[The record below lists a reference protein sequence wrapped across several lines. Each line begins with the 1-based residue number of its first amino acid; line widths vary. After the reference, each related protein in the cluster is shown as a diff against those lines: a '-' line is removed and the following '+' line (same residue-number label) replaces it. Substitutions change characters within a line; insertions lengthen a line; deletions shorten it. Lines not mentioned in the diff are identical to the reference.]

1 MTTVIERRTRKE
13 VIMHGVTTKVALL
26 VPTVLLLLGTSAHAQ
41 PFRGRVLVPRAYI
54 YAPFYDPFW
63 RYDPYYRYSPYAGY
77 PVGRLDADVRTQ
89 VTPKQAQVYVDGFYA
104 GVASDFDG
112 VFKRLH
118 LTPGGHAIT
127 LYLEGYRTVTR
138 DVYVRPDSTF
148 KLNEAMERLSA
159 GQASEPPPQ
168 PVTRPDRFAGR
179 PRHG

>member
-1 MTTVIERRTRKE
+1 MNR
-13 VIMHGVTTKVALL
+13 VTTRVALL
-26 VPTVLLLLGTSAHAQ
+26 VPAVLLVLGASAHAQ
-41 PFRGRVLVPRAYI
+41 PFRGRVVVVPRPYV

-63 RYDPYYRYSPYAGY
+63 RYDPYYPYAGY
-77 PVGRLDADVRTQ
+77 PVGRPNADVRTE

-104 GVASDFDG
+104 GVAGDFDG

-127 LYLEGYRTVTR
+127 LYLEGYRTVTQ

-148 KLNEAMERLSA
+148 KLNETMERLSA
-159 GQASEPPPQ
+159 GQTSEPPPL
-168 PVTRPDRFAGR
+168 PRPDRFALR